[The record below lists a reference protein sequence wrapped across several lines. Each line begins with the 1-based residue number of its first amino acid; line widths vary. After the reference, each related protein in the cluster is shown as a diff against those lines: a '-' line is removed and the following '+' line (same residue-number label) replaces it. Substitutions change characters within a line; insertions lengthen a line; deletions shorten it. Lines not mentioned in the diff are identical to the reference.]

1 VSAAA
6 VPPAAA
12 PLRLLR
18 GVRVLRSAL
27 WVPATPAE
35 LWPFFSS
42 ADNLPLLTPPWL
54 RFTIA
59 NAPAVLAVG
68 AHIDYRLR
76 VRGVPLR
83 WRSRIARWE
92 PGRCFADEQERGP
105 YRLWLHTHTFEPL
118 DGGTVLGDRVEF
130 AVRGGP
136 FAPWIGRWLVEPDL
150 LRIFRYRMVRIAER
164 FGGDAAAGRV
174 AIGPAGAFTS

>member
-1 VSAAA
+1 MSATAP
-6 VPPAAA
+6 PPAAA
-12 PLRLLR
+12 PRRLQR
-18 GVRVLRSAL
+18 GVRELRASF
-27 WVPATPAE
+27 WVPAPPAQ

-42 ADNLPLLTPPWL
+42 AENLPLLTPPWL
-54 RFTIA
+54 RFAIVH
-59 NAPAVLAVG
+59 APAVLAVD
-68 AHIDYRLR
+68 ARIDYRLR

-105 YRLWLHTHTFEPL
+105 YRLWHHTHTFEPL

-150 LRIFRYRMVRIAER
+150 LRIFRYRLARIAER
-164 FGGDAAAGRV
+164 FGGDPATGRIV
-174 AIGPAGAFTS
+174 IGPAAG